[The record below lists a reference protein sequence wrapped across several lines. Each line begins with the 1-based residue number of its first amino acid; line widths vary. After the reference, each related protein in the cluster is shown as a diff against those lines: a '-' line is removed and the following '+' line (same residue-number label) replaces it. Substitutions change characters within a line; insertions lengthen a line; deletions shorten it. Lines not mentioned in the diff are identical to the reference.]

1 VSKQNQKEKPSQ
13 QKQPKPSRLK
23 DESLHRLKE
32 QCEQAKLD
40 GNTDLAKKIQA
51 IIKRLDKK

>member
-1 VSKQNQKEKPSQ
+1 VSKTKENPKPD
-13 QKQPKPSRLK
+13 KQPTRSPRKE
-23 DESLHRLKE
+23 DSLHRLKE
-32 QCEQAKLD
+32 QLEQCKLD